1 MYKGIVKKQ
10 VSDGPRL
17 KPQWDVYGAAM
28 GCEDAARAL
37 ELIPAQEVSQQH
49 NFGIV

>member
-1 MYKGIVKKQ
+1 MGLDLSQADSAEWVGKAGQKV
-10 VSDGPRL
+10 VNGT
-17 KPQWDVYGAAM
+17 AM